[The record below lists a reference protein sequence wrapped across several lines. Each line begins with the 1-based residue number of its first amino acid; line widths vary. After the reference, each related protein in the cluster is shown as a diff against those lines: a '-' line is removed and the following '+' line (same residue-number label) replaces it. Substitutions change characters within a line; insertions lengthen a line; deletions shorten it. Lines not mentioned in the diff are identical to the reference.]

1 MSNTVADKLAKKT
14 RKKAPSK
21 QVRLKLVYIDF
32 WSAVKFSFLVSICLA
47 IVGVVATILIY
58 TVLMQTGVFSSVDAV
73 FMDIVGE
80 ENSLMK
86 IIGFPQV
93 PSFTTCWCA
102 CWAGSS
108 SVSRATKHLTRPM
121 GVADFDFRLPSGRV
135 IAWSRGYSS
144 GG

>member
-93 PSFTTCWCA
+93 LGFAVVVAILNTIVGTALGAVGALVYNLLVRVLGGFQLGFT
-102 CWAGSS
+102 SN
-108 SVSRATKHLTRPM
+108 
-121 GVADFDFRLPSGRV
+121 
-135 IAWSRGYSS
+135 
-144 GG
+144 

>member
-32 WSAVKFSFLVSICLA
+32 WSAVKFSFLVALCLA
-47 IVGVVATILIY
+47 IVSVVGTILIY
-58 TVLMQTGVFSSVDAV
+58 TVLMQTGVFAQVDAL

-80 ENSLMK
+80 ENSLMN

-93 PSFTTCWCA
+93 LGFAVVVGILNTIVGTALGAVAALVYNLLVRVLGGFQLGFT
-102 CWAGSS
+102 SN
-108 SVSRATKHLTRPM
+108 
-121 GVADFDFRLPSGRV
+121 
-135 IAWSRGYSS
+135 
-144 GG
+144 

>member
-47 IVGVVATILIY
+47 IVSVVATILIY

-93 PSFTTCWCA
+93 LGFSVVVAILNTIVGTALGAVGALVYNLLVRVLGGFQLGFT
-102 CWAGSS
+102 SN
-108 SVSRATKHLTRPM
+108 
-121 GVADFDFRLPSGRV
+121 
-135 IAWSRGYSS
+135 
-144 GG
+144 